1 MLLLR
6 IRNTRDKKS
15 GNEFSYNKDGRSNLY
30 FKKNLSLFSTK
41 NRDCSK
47 ILVQPLFYLL
57 DD

>member
-15 GNEFSYNKDGRSNLY
+15 GNGLSDNKDGRSNLY

>member
-15 GNEFSYNKDGRSNLY
+15 GNGLSDNKDGRSNLY

-47 ILVQPLFYLL
+47 ILMQPLFFVG
-57 DD
+57 